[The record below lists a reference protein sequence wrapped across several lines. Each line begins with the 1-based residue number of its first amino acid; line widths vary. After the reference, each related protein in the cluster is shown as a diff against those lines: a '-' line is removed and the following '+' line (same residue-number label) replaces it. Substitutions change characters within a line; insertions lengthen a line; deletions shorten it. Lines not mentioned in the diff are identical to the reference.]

1 YRCVT
6 VFLLVFCVVIE
17 CLVLEGLK
25 AKEIYERMLKVYKDS
40 LPSIITVERWVEED
54 PRQGRPKT
62 TTPEIVEKIQDMVLE
77 TRLVTES
84 DLVESLGISL
94 GRLTNIWAEVWD
106 YKKLCSQWVP
116 HSSTTEHKH
125 IRMRLSQQHSE
136 HFRKDKVDFVR
147 RFITMDET

>member
-1 YRCVT
+1 EIIKYR
-6 VFLLVFCVVIE
+6 VVIE
-17 CLVLEGLK
+17 FLFLEGLK

-40 LPSIITVERWVEED
+40 LPSIITVERWVEDD
-54 PRQGRPKT
+54 PRQGRSKT
-62 TTPEIVEKIQDMVLE
+62 TTPEIVEKIQDMALE

-94 GRLTNIWAEVWD
+94 GRLSNICAEVWD
-106 YKKLCSQWVP
+106 FKKLCSQWVS

-125 IRMRLSQQHSE
+125 IRMRLSQQHLE
-136 HFRKDKVDFVR
+136 HFRKDKVDFVL